1 MSLISHLFGSPAL
14 TGSVGKGGANNPTDL
29 KIIQALLNVYR
40 RTNGEPPLPK
50 DHTAGASLAPHIEHF
65 QKQQLKTPAPDG
77 RVDPGGRT
85 LRGLLQCL
93 RGCYTVLAVA
103 TPTKGKL
110 TWDVEGHEGG
120 LHHSRRLHVPDGNS
134 GLTLGRGYDLRE
146 RQGPNVQADLANAGV
161 PGDLAFKISRA
172 AGKRGIN
179 ASRFVI
185 DNDLLDFEITPQAQ
199 LKLFEIVYEEK
210 LKEVRRVSE
219 LTNTIRDHGK
229 VEWKKLDA
237 RILDVLV
244 DLTYRGDYRLDTRK
258 FLQKHV
264 VNNDFAKFKTEI
276 AKKSNWPNVPQDRFE
291 RRKVYVE
298 TAQPRA

>member
-29 KIIQALLNVYR
+29 KIIQALLNAYR
-40 RTNGEPPLPK
+40 RTNGEPALPK
-50 DHTAGASLAPHIEHF
+50 DYTAGESLAPHIEHF

-120 LHHSRRLHVPDGNS
+120 PHHSRRLHVPDGNS

-219 LTNTIRDHGK
+219 LTNTIRDYGK
-229 VEWKKLDA
+229 VEWEKLDV
-237 RILDVLV
+237 RMLDVLV

-264 VNNDFAKFKTEI
+264 VNNDFSKFKAEI

-291 RRKVYVE
+291 RRKAYVE
-298 TAQPRA
+298 TGQSRA